1 MATEHI
7 GDMSKQDLESLVE
20 SVVDRRMRM
29 RTRPYKQH
37 SDRPLHEIIQE
48 MQEILIERKP
58 GDPSVVEMIRE
69 NRDR

>member
-1 MATEHI
+1 MVADHV

-37 SDRPLHEIIQE
+37 SDRPLREIIQE
-48 MQEILIERKP
+48 MRDILIKRQP

-69 NRDR
+69 DRDR